1 MLNQSVLSIHDPALL
16 ALAPLKIQ
24 PLSCPWCGDLD
35 GDGTEIVPRLLV
47 VVDEAGDA
55 LVLGALAD
63 EWCCS
68 RCGHEWDE
76 FVGQSW

>member
-1 MLNQSVLSIHDPALL
+1 MNDQSVLSILDPLVRPL
-16 ALAPLKIQ
+16 ASAQIAPLV
-24 PLSCPWCGDLD
+24 CPWCGDLH

-68 RCGHEWDE
+68 RCGYEWDE
-76 FVGQSW
+76 FVGHLA

>member
-1 MLNQSVLSIHDPALL
+1 
-16 ALAPLKIQ
+16 
-24 PLSCPWCGDLD
+24 LSCPWCGDLD

-55 LVLGALAD
+55 LVLGALVD